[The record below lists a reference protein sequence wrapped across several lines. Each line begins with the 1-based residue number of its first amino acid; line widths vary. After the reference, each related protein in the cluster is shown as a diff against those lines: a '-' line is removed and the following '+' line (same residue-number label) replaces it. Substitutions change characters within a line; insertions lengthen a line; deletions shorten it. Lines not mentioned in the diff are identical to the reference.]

1 MSSDS
6 DQYIR
11 NIQLLLENGCTESDA
26 IRLLSE
32 HPDVDEALEKF
43 WEEQF
48 GELGQSAATN
58 PYDVFGSSSDDDSD
72 DDPYEFFGGHSD
84 DLEIKILQLMNM
96 GYSRESCEFALI
108 GAGNDVLMAVQI
120 LSSNV
125 GASDAGPVRGQVTM
139 NVGEEKEMTQ
149 ISPRR
154 PVGPSRSSRRFYNS
168 PNSPDSPDSSDSSES
183 EGEELLLTASEED
196 GRIEFL
202 IDPESI
208 SRVIWPV
215 GRHALPPWCISYYD
229 KRVRSLIFYVGAISD
244 SLLIRLDGNRVS
256 LDMSLFTDEYSL
268 SQVESQG
275 IYLTRSA
282 AEYVPSLRGRRN
294 IAHAHARNAYEGL
307 RPRGGEWKNDYDPLC
322 QSSLGDSVVSIRE
335 ALEFKLRDVSDR
347 VSEARAR
354 GIPERNLLRFSRAAF
369 EYITCV
375 LDISLIRLR
384 NHLKTKVED
393 PLYWAKI
400 KARARHEGWNRV
412 KWDEFFG
419 GLTPESPTLRQ
430 RSEEGHRS
438 VVVPRVHRRMRR
450 QQTN

>member
-1 MSSDS
+1 MSSGS

-72 DDPYEFFGGHSD
+72 DET

-96 GYSRESCEFALI
+96 GYSRESCEFALV
-108 GAGNDVLMAVQI
+108 GAGNDVLIAVEI
-120 LSSNV
+120 LSANV
-125 GASDAGPVRGQVTM
+125 GASESSAGTAGTSNFGERKERSPSISS
-139 NVGEEKEMTQ
+139 VGHA
-149 ISPRR
+149 S
-154 PVGPSRSSRRFYNS
+154 
-168 PNSPDSPDSSDSSES
+168 DSSDS
-183 EGEELLLTASEED
+183 EGEETLLLTASEED

-215 GRHALPPWCISYYD
+215 GVHALPPWCTSYYD
-229 KRVRSLIFYVGAISD
+229 KRVHGLIFYVVAISD
-244 SLLIRLDGNRVS
+244 SLLVRLDGNRVS
-256 LDMSLFTDEYSL
+256 LDMSLFSDEYSL

-354 GIPERNLLRFSRAAF
+354 GIPERNLLRFSRATF

-384 NHLKTKVED
+384 VSKKAADDPSFWARTKE
-393 PLYWAKI
+393 
-400 KARARHEGWNRV
+400 RARKEGWSSFQW
-412 KWDEFFG
+412 KKFFETAFN
-419 GLTPESPTLRQ
+419 LPQTRILRQ
-430 RSEEGHRS
+430 RSSEFIR
-438 VVVPRVHRRMRR
+438 PKRKTIRR
-450 QQTN
+450 QNSN